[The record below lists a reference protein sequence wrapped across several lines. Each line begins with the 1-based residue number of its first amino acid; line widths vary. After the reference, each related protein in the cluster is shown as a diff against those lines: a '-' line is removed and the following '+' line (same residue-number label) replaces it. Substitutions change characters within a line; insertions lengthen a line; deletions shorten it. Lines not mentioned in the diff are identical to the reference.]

1 MQIRIELQKNS
12 ALSQKLQQSNVSMP
26 NMKKYNFL
34 TRRKLGSVTIANNS
48 NTILYSQHLV
58 CLFVVCLFF
67 FFHSTSPQF
76 YATTGLGLSSCKA
89 PVLSSQ
95 ETRNQNK
102 TGHDAWAKGTTFS
115 IGPAAASFPSAHYTS
130 SPYKIKPTLVLSRVG
145 QRPTRMGLE
154 SPKEENLLTCQV
166 KNSMPSSS
174 TILPPL
180 HMHTPLGC

>member
-67 FFHSTSPQF
+67 FFIALPHNFMLPRVQDYPPAKLQSFPLRRQGIRTRQVMMH
-76 YATTGLGLSSCKA
+76 GLKA
-89 PVLSSQ
+89 PPSLLGRLQRASHQHSIQAHLIKLNLHLFSQ
-95 ETRNQNK
+95 ELARDQ
-102 TGHDAWAKGTTFS
+102 HEWASKVQRKRTF
-115 IGPAAASFPSAHYTS
+115 
-130 SPYKIKPTLVLSRVG
+130 
-145 QRPTRMGLE
+145 
-154 SPKEENLLTCQV
+154 
-166 KNSMPSSS
+166 
-174 TILPPL
+174 
-180 HMHTPLGC
+180 